1 MVGLTDVG
9 NPSNYWTAGTTRIA
23 LAPTV
28 YNVGDPVTGG
38 GQLLY
43 TPGSGLDTDAANAGA
58 QCWWRPGYDVAN
70 MEEGQFL
77 NIRLVFDKA
86 GDKTAM
92 RMYYKLNTDPD
103 WMLYVEHS
111 SWVGVE
117 SAGYIGFLSQGAAA
131 DFAIDNLRIDSVVP
145 QKLDLKENSGKYAF
159 SDTAVTEA
167 NGKISVAYKDSLRTV
182 KALTA
187 AVTCEDATVTPV
199 VLDGQVVT
207 DENAALATG
216 MSLGLSKNNVVF
228 VSVPLEVAAKP
239 ADPTTSPSA
248 ESDATTAPTTAT
260 TPAGSDSEA
269 PATGAA
275 LPFAA
280 LALTA
285 LAAGALILTKKARG

>member
-1 MVGLTDVG
+1 
-9 NPSNYWTAGTTRIA
+9 
-23 LAPTV
+23 
-28 YNVGDPVTGG
+28 
-38 GQLLY
+38 
-43 TPGSGLDTDAANAGA
+43 
-58 QCWWRPGYDVAN
+58 

-199 VLDGQVVT
+199 VLDADGQVVT

-285 LAAGALILTKKARG
+285 LAAGALILTKTARG

>member
-1 MVGLTDVG
+1 M
-9 NPSNYWTAGTTRIA
+9 
-23 LAPTV
+23 
-28 YNVGDPVTGG
+28 
-38 GQLLY
+38 
-43 TPGSGLDTDAANAGA
+43 
-58 QCWWRPGYDVAN
+58 
-70 MEEGQFL
+70 
-77 NIRLVFDKA
+77 
-86 GDKTAM
+86 
-92 RMYYKLNTDPD
+92 
-103 WMLYVEHS
+103 
-111 SWVGVE
+111 
-117 SAGYIGFLSQGAAA
+117 
-131 DFAIDNLRIDSVVP
+131 
-145 QKLDLKENSGKYAF
+145 
-159 SDTAVTEA
+159 
-167 NGKISVAYKDSLRTV
+167 AYKDSLRTV

-199 VLDGQVVT
+199 VLDADGQVVT

-228 VSVPLEVAAKP
+228 VSVPLEVAAKT

-275 LPFAA
+275 IPFAA